1 MTAPASVARGGASR
15 FGAIGRLPLSFI
27 LPVAFLAVLVFAA
40 VFAGTIAPY
49 DPLAQNPPIRLQ
61 PPSAAHI
68 MGTDEFGRD
77 IYSRVIYGA
86 RTSIVVG
93 VAAVFFSSIIGSA
106 IGLLAGY
113 VGGARDE
120 TAMRLMDVVIAFP
133 AMVLAIA
140 LIAAA
145 GAGLQNVI
153 VVIAIV
159 QLPVFARLARSSVLA
174 EASQDY
180 VTAARVLGV
189 RPVGIVVRHLLPN
202 SIAPSVT
209 MVGLLLA
216 DAILIESALSFL
228 GLGVLPPTPTWG
240 NILSSGREYILIG
253 GWWFTVFPG
262 FAIFLTVLSI
272 NLLADFS
279 RDRLDPTHRTATQLG

>member
-1 MTAPASVARGGASR
+1 MTAPAAVTRGGASR
-15 FGAIGRLPLSFI
+15 FGAIRRLPLSFF
-27 LPVAFLAVLVFAA
+27 LPVAFLVLLVFMA
-40 VFAGTIAPY
+40 VFAGAIAPY

-77 IYSRVIYGA
+77 VYSRVIYGA
-86 RTSIVVG
+86 RISIVVG
-93 VAAVFFSSIIGSA
+93 VAAVFFSSIIGST

-145 GAGLQNVI
+145 GAGLANVI

-174 EASQDY
+174 EASRDY
-180 VTAARVLGV
+180 VMAARVLGV
-189 RPVGIVVRHLLPN
+189 GPAGIVVRHLLPN

-240 NILSSGREYILIG
+240 NILASGREYILIG
-253 GWWFTVFPG
+253 AWWFTVFPG

-279 RDRLDPTHRTATQLG
+279 RDRLDPTHRTVTKLG

>member
-1 MTAPASVARGGASR
+1 VTAPASVARGGASR